1 MTLGSG
7 ATRSIANVKLTRYA
21 CYLIAQNGDPKKE
34 EVALLQSYFAVQT
47 RKTEIIEQRMGEI
60 SRLAGRE
67 ALATAEKKLSQNI
80 YERGV
85 DNAGFARI
93 RSRGDTALFG
103 TTTKAMKEKLSQKPN
118 KPLADVLHPVNVAA
132 KQLATEMTNLGVET
146 KDLHGESPITT
157 EHVGNN
163 SRVRG
168 MLLESNIVPENL
180 PATEDIKKVERRTRT
195 DERRIERSGFGD
207 NDPTQQ

>member
-1 MTLGSG
+1 
-7 ATRSIANVKLTRYA
+7 
-21 CYLIAQNGDPKKE
+21 
-34 EVALLQSYFAVQT
+34 
-47 RKTEIIEQRMGEI
+47 
-60 SRLAGRE
+60 
-67 ALATAEKKLSQNI
+67 
-80 YERGV
+80 
-85 DNAGFARI
+85 
-93 RSRGDTALFG
+93 
-103 TTTKAMKEKLSQKPN
+103 
-118 KPLADVLHPVNVAA
+118 
-132 KQLATEMTNLGVET
+132 MTNLGVET